1 MKIFLC
7 QDSWHEKDVSAT
19 PAIWETKLNEAM
31 ENMMRKGPM
40 GIASAPKVD
49 GSVLRT
55 QFDNTKVSRSN
66 ASVSM

>member
-1 MKIFLC
+1 
-7 QDSWHEKDVSAT
+7 
-19 PAIWETKLNEAM
+19 M
-31 ENMMRKGPM
+31 ENMMQKGPM

-66 ASVSM
+66 ALVSI